1 MTTYLGSDHEIRVGT
16 TSVLCSASAALP
28 YFDSL
33 DWKVDRGRK
42 HREVGLGS
50 NMTEVQETLIK
61 YTGTAKFRVDETD
74 VGSGSEPIALAL
86 EADVTGSRTPLYIEI
101 KNTITGST
109 VMLSE
114 CLGDY
119 NESVPSVDGEKAG
132 TYDFGFNS
140 IAFSYP

>member
-1 MTTYLGSDHEIRVGT
+1 MGT
-16 TSVLCSASAALP
+16 TEALCSASAALP

-42 HREVGLGS
+42 HVDQGLGS
-50 NMTEVQETLIK
+50 NLTEVQETLIK

-86 EADVTGSRTPLYIEI
+86 EADVTGTRTPLYIEI
-101 KNTITGST
+101 KNTITGSI
-109 VMLSE
+109 VMLKE
-114 CLGDY
+114 VLGDY
-119 NESVPSVDGEKAG
+119 NEGIPSVDGEKVG

-140 IAFSYP
+140 ISFSYP